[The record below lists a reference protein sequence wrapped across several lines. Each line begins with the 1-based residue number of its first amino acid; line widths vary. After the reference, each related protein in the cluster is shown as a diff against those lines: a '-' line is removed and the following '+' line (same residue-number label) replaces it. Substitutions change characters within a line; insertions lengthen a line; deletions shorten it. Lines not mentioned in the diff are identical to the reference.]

1 MSPHTLPE
9 DVVLPSRTHPIP
21 GSGPPAR
28 AWTSSIFTGLSGIAV
43 TTALL
48 AGPVPEAKALSE
60 WTRPPLT
67 QPAIPPAQVAKPV
80 PVGPVQTAA
89 IIVRDLHAKSGLTW
103 EQLGRLLGVSRR
115 AVHLWAAGGR
125 VNSRHLEL
133 LAQLRG
139 VIDNLPAENASQRRM
154 LIFQARQAEPSI
166 FDTFLR
172 QHTGEEGVVAGTPFY
187 PDQLLG
193 ARYDEVEGE

>member
-1 MSPHTLPE
+1 
-9 DVVLPSRTHPIP
+9 VLLSRTCPIP
-21 GSGPPAR
+21 GSTPPAQT
-28 AWTSSIFTGLSGIAV
+28 WTSTIFTGLSGIAV

-48 AGPVPEAKALSE
+48 AGPVPDAKSLSE

-67 QPAIPPAQVAKPV
+67 QPAPPTRVARPV
-80 PVGPVQTAA
+80 QAGPVQTTAT
-89 IIVRDLHAKSGLTW
+89 IVRELHAKSGLTW

-125 VNSRHLEL
+125 INSRHIEL

-139 VIDNLPAENASQRRM
+139 IIDNLPAENASQRRM

-172 QHTGEEGVVAGTPFY
+172 QHTGEEGVVAGTPFS

-193 ARYDEVEGE
+193 ARYDEVESE

>member
-1 MSPHTLPE
+1 MSQHASQE
-9 DVVLPSRTHPIP
+9 DVVLLSRTHPIP

-28 AWTSSIFTGLSGIAV
+28 TWTSSIFTGLSGIVV

-48 AGPVPEAKALSE
+48 AGPVPDATSLSE

-67 QPAIPPAQVAKPV
+67 QPAIPPARVARSAHA
-80 PVGPVQTAA
+80 GPAQTTATIVQ
-89 IIVRDLHAKSGLTW
+89 DLYSKSGLTW
-103 EQLGRLLGVSRR
+103 ELLGRLLGVSRR

-133 LAQLRG
+133 LVQLRG
-139 VIDNLPAENASQRRM
+139 IIDNLPAENASQRRM
-154 LIFQARQAEPSI
+154 LIFQAQQAEPSI
-166 FDTFLR
+166 FDTFLQ
-172 QHTGEEGVVAGTPFY
+172 QHAGEEGVVAGTPFS

-193 ARYDEVEGE
+193 ARYDEVESE

>member
-1 MSPHTLPE
+1 MSPGASSE
-9 DVVLPSRTHPIP
+9 DPVLLSRTHPIP
-21 GSGPPAR
+21 GPAPPAQT
-28 AWTSSIFTGLSGIAV
+28 WISTISTGLSGIAV

-48 AGPVPEAKALSE
+48 AGHAPDATPLSK

-67 QPAIPPAQVAKPV
+67 QPTPPAHDARSLQTSPV
-80 PVGPVQTAA
+80 ETTAT
-89 IIVRDLHAKSGLTW
+89 IVRELHAKSGLTW

-125 VNSRHLEL
+125 ANSRHVEL
-133 LAQLRG
+133 LLQLRG
-139 VIDNLPAENASQRRM
+139 IIDNLPADSAHQRRM
-154 LIFQARQAEPSI
+154 LILQARYAEPSI

-172 QHTGEEGVVAGTPFY
+172 QRTNDEGVVAGTPFS

-193 ARYDEVEGE
+193 ARYDEVESE

>member
-1 MSPHTLPE
+1 MNPHVSPGE
-9 DVVLPSRTHPIP
+9 SVLLLSRTHPFP
-21 GSGPPAR
+21 GSVPS
-28 AWTSSIFTGLSGIAV
+28 AWTWTSTIFTGLSGIAV

-48 AGPVPEAKALSE
+48 AGPVPDAKSLSE

-67 QPAIPPAQVAKPV
+67 QPGIPPVRVARPV
-80 PVGPVQTAA
+80 EAAPARTTAM
-89 IIVRDLHAKSGLTW
+89 IVRDLHTKSGLTW

-133 LAQLRG
+133 LTQLRG
-139 VIDNLPAENASQRRM
+139 IIDELPAANASQRRA

-166 FDTFLR
+166 FD
-172 QHTGEEGVVAGTPFY
+172 
-187 PDQLLG
+187 
-193 ARYDEVEGE
+193 

>member
-1 MSPHTLPE
+1 
-9 DVVLPSRTHPIP
+9 
-21 GSGPPAR
+21 
-28 AWTSSIFTGLSGIAV
+28 
-43 TTALL
+43 
-48 AGPVPEAKALSE
+48 
-60 WTRPPLT
+60 
-67 QPAIPPAQVAKPV
+67 
-80 PVGPVQTAA
+80 
-89 IIVRDLHAKSGLTW
+89 LTW

-139 VIDNLPAENASQRRM
+139 IVDNLPAENASQRRM

-172 QHTGEEGVVAGTPFY
+172 QHTGEEGVVAGTPFS

-193 ARYDEVEGE
+193 ARYDEVESE

>member
-1 MSPHTLPE
+1 MSPHASPE
-9 DVVLPSRTHPIP
+9 DLVLLSRTHPIP
-21 GSGPPAR
+21 GSEPPAR
-28 AWTSSIFTGLSGIAV
+28 TWTSSIFTGLSGIAV

-48 AGPVPEAKALSE
+48 AGPVPDTKSLSE
-60 WTRPPLT
+60 WTKPPLI
-67 QPAIPPAQVAKPV
+67 QPAIPPARVAR
-80 PVGPVQTAA
+80 PVQASPAQTSAT
-89 IIVRDLHAKSGLTW
+89 IVRDLHTKSGLTW

-133 LAQLRG
+133 LTQLRG

-166 FDTFLR
+166 FDAFLQ
-172 QHTGEEGVVAGTPFY
+172 QHAREEGVVAGTPFS

-193 ARYDEVEGE
+193 ARYDEVESE

>member
-1 MSPHTLPE
+1 MSPQAPLE
-9 DVVLPSRTHPIP
+9 GQVLLSRTHPIP
-21 GSGPPAR
+21 SSGPQMR

-48 AGPVPEAKALSE
+48 AGPVHDAKSLAE

-67 QPAIPPAQVAKPV
+67 QPAISSARVARPIQASPAQ
-80 PVGPVQTAA
+80 TSAA
-89 IIVRDLHAKSGLTW
+89 IVRTLHVESGLTW

-133 LAQLRG
+133 LSQLRSI
-139 VIDNLPAENASQRRM
+139 IDDLRAENASQRRM
-154 LIFQARQAEPSI
+154 LIFQTRRAEPSI
-166 FDTFLR
+166 FDAFLR
-172 QHTGEEGVVAGTPFY
+172 QHTHEEGVVAGTPFS
-187 PDQLLG
+187 PDKLLG
-193 ARYDEVEGE
+193 ARYDGAGSE